1 MKPTKLTP
9 KQEQLKKLLAPLV
22 EGILKEESSY
32 FDSTE
37 MENMKIAIE
46 SIVAFSKTTLNMIN
60 AGKFDNNLHGKFI
73 KIVKARLQW
82 VENPS
87 KPKPY

>member
-9 KQEQLKKLLAPLV
+9 KQEQLKKVLKPIV

-46 SIVAFSKTTLNMIN
+46 SIVAFSKTTLNMID

-73 KIVKARLQW
+73 KIVNARLKW